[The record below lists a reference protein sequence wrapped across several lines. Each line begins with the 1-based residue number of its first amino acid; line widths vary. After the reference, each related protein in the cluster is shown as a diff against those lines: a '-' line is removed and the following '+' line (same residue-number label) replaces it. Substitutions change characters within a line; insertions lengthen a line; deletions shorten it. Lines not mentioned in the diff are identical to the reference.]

1 MYLFIF
7 EDGHICKNDSY
18 EEDDISACD
27 EGYLTLIDIS
37 DPAKP
42 KEYYDSK
49 WTDVVDINEN

>member
-7 EDGHICKNDSY
+7 EDGHICKHDSY
-18 EEDDISACD
+18 EEDDIAACD

-37 DPAKP
+37 NSSKP

-49 WTDVVDINEN
+49 WTDIVDINED